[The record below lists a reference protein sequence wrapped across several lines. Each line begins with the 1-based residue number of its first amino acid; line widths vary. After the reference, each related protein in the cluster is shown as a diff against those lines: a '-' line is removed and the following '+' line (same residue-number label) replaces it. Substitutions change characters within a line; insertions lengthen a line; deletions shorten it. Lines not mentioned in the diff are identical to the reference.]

1 MILLRNARL
10 IDPASGRDEISALR
24 VRDGLIAETGALE
37 PLDDEQVIDLDGAC
51 LAPGLID
58 LRCWT
63 KPGGSGR
70 SGLEASARAAAAGGV
85 TTLVLAPDSGSGL
98 SAPEHFTAVEAAAL
112 TSAVRLLPA
121 GLLVDACGE
130 MGEIGLMLRS
140 GAALIGDGGRPV
152 ADTRLLRRALSY
164 ASVFE
169 TWVGLRPEDAH
180 LAADTVAS
188 ESDLAMRLGL
198 PARPA
203 QSERIAVERAAAL
216 AELTGAK
223 LLFDRVTTRDGLSAL
238 GAARKRGLELAA
250 SAPVTHL
257 MFNEVDAGGFDAR
270 FRLEPPLRAEADREA
285 LIDALSQGL
294 IDAVVSDHRAC
305 TGEAK
310 GHPFP
315 EAEPG
320 SASLEALLPAL
331 CTLAQDGRMALIDAL
346 RAVTSG
352 PADLLDLPQGR
363 LEPGAPADLV
373 AFKPDAPVVYGRDP
387 LACAAPSAFEGRRL
401 FGRVLITLVE
411 GAIIAQPERGD

>member
-1 MILLRNARL
+1 MILFRNARL
-10 IDPASGRDEISALR
+10 IDPASGRDELAALR

-37 PLDDEQVIDLDGAC
+37 PKDGEEVIDLKGAC

-63 KPGGSGR
+63 KPGSSGR

-121 GLLVDACGE
+121 GLLVDGRGE
-130 MGEIGLMLRS
+130 MGEIGLMLRA

-152 ADTRLLRRALSY
+152 GDTRLLRRALSY

-169 TWVGLRPEDAH
+169 TWIALRPEDPH
-180 LAADTVAS
+180 LAADTVAT

-203 QSERIAVERAAAL
+203 ESERIAIERAAAL
-216 AELTGAK
+216 SELTGAK
-223 LLFDRVTTRDGLSAL
+223 LLFDRVTTQAGLSAL
-238 GAARKRGLELAA
+238 QAARKRGLELAA
-250 SAPVTHL
+250 SAPVTHF

-270 FRLEPPLRAEADREA
+270 FRLEPPLRAEADRDALIEA
-285 LIDALSQGL
+285 LAQGL

-315 EAEPG
+315 DAEPG

-331 CTLAQDGRMALIDAL
+331 CTLAADGRMSLCEAL
-346 RAVTSG
+346 RPVTAG
-352 PADLLDLPQGR
+352 PAELLDLPQGR
-363 LEPGAPADLV
+363 VAPGAPADLV
-373 AFKPDAPVVYGRDP
+373 AFDPDAPMVYGRDG

-411 GAIIAQPERGD
+411 GATIVQPER